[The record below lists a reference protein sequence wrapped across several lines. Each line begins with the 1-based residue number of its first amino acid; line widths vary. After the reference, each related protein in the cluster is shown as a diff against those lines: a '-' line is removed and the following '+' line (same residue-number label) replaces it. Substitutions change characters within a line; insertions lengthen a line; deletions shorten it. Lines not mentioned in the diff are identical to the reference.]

1 MVYIGVTSGMMAWGD
16 SWQVH
21 NCGSSNW
28 ATGDIF
34 VRPKP
39 LQAGKQVGNEKQ
51 QRMAFSHTMQCQL
64 LLVTQ
69 SVVSRRPVEGGSSD
83 VFFFPFSNCAF
94 TPLLGRR
101 EAVTVQ
107 LVRKYKSGKTKG
119 NGNIKLLNRPL
130 GHHNLYTGF
139 TANWC
144 SLYKCQGMYLGD
156 QQHISVRSHQNM
168 LFF

>member
-1 MVYIGVTSGMMAWGD
+1 MVYIGVTSGMMAQAE

-51 QRMAFSHTMQCQL
+51 QRLAFSHTMQCQL

-83 VFFFPFSNCAF
+83 VFFLFQTVLLLLCSGAEKLSQSN
-94 TPLLGRR
+94 
-101 EAVTVQ
+101 
-107 LVRKYKSGKTKG
+107 
-119 NGNIKLLNRPL
+119 
-130 GHHNLYTGF
+130 
-139 TANWC
+139 
-144 SLYKCQGMYLGD
+144 
-156 QQHISVRSHQNM
+156 
-168 LFF
+168 